1 MNKLDIFPG
10 WRVLLNVN
18 ETKKAIYATLHANS
32 KFLKEASHI
41 LNWFASNQTAT
52 LDQEI
57 NAKSSLEKLFRT
69 KYSTNPWKVSTI
81 GREKFE
87 NDVTELKKCLPPTIQ
102 LQYDSNEIYPTLYIR
117 IETSS
122 ENHIYPRQTVRF
134 YIPVSDSY
142 PRERP
147 FVYCEPPIYHPFINQ
162 ATGVVSLE
170 DIEKHSHYIQN
181 RVINND
187 SYVIRSLNSSL
198 NVSGS
203 TTPVTSPS
211 KLSNSTSSIV
221 NNTNSNGN
229 ALSVEKIERLTA
241 SLEIAAKSPISDE
254 MTSNENE
261 NNTNKTNFEYKI
273 QPVPISSVEYPPIT
287 VTTTN
292 TNQITPNTPSTPVSS
307 SPHTPSTPSSSN
319 SSTSTSS
326 NFSSPFCSP
335 YRSEGQNVLKA
346 VVDALQNLFVDTSY
360 LTNYMNF

>member
-1 MNKLDIFPG
+1 MDILFS
-10 WRVLLNVN
+10 
-18 ETKKAIYATLHANS
+18 NS
-32 KFLKEASHI
+32 NIVI
-41 LNWFASNQTAT
+41 LAFSN
-52 LDQEI
+52 
-57 NAKSSLEKLFRT
+57 
-69 KYSTNPWKVSTI
+69 Y
-81 GREKFE
+81 
-87 NDVTELKKCLPPTIQ
+87 NDVQPSDLLKSNILFFCFKRRFCSLHNYMGNAIVNMIHIYDVPPLTISIMLDLTELKKCLPPSVHF
-102 LQYDSNEIYPTLYIR
+102 QYDSNEARPTLYIR
-117 IETSS
+117 IETSN

-170 DIEKHSHYIQN
+170 DIEKHSQFIQN
-181 RVINND
+181 QVINND

-203 TTPVTSPS
+203 TTPVSSPT

-221 NNTNSNGN
+221 NPNNNNNNT
-229 ALSVEKIERLTA
+229 LIVEKIERLTA
-241 SLEIAAKSPISDE
+241 SLEITAKS
-254 MTSNENE
+254 TNEEICEE
-261 NNTNKTNFEYKI
+261 NINGNKQNNFEQEIKV
-273 QPVPISSVEYPPIT
+273 QPTLIEYPPIT
-287 VTTTN
+287 ITTTN
-292 TNQITPNTPSTPVSS
+292 TNQNNQHVAPNTPSTPVSS
-307 SPHTPSTPSSSN
+307 PPHTPSTPSSSN
-319 SSTSTSS
+319 SSTSNSS